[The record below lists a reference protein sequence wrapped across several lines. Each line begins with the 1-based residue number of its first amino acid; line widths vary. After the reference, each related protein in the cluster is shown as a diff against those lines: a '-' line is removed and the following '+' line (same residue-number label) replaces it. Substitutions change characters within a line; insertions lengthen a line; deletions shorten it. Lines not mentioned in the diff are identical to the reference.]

1 MLWVHEVHRVRG
13 LEEDVFEAAVRDEWM
28 PALAATGD
36 AKLLY
41 FAHLT
46 HGSGRAYTV
55 VTVTAVAD
63 GAAWG
68 NVAQQVQTGALRDV
82 AQHLDQLRHTVTGR
96 VFQPATWSPAV
107 PTDLASANKCT
118 LPPEAGD
125 VD

>member
-13 LEEDVFEAAVRDEWM
+13 AQEDEFDAACRDEWM

-55 VTVTAVAD
+55 ITVTAVPD

-68 NVAQQVQTGALRDV
+68 NVAQRVQSGDLLTTM
-82 AQHLDQLRHTVTGR
+82 HY
-96 VFQPATWSPAV
+96 PV
-107 PTDLASANKCT
+107 PTEGTPRPMQVL
-118 LPPEAGD
+118 
-125 VD
+125 VQMI